1 MTRCPPRGRRHQ
13 QGGFILLTVL
23 ALLVVLVL
31 LASAAATTA
40 DRVRADQQLDDARLT
55 GQLDARSTEATLLY
69 LLATQ
74 RRTFAGL
81 TVDERIVYTP
91 SELAEKTQGEFVPTL
106 MPVGNEL
113 RMNDELYSGLG
124 DSRFALLTDAGRANI
139 NLNPQLRQN
148 WLIQLHA
155 SPQQQ
160 SRLSDTL
167 LDYQSPG
174 NFPSLNGAKAD
185 QYREKG
191 LQPPPDRTLFT
202 PLELRRVMDWD
213 KPLAPLDDQTLLR
226 SITTARTGGAL
237 DVNAAPLSVL
247 MLLPGVTKAM
257 AERVV
262 ALRNVQA
269 FTNNASVYTLLPTL
283 DEENDSIG
291 LYPSD
296 SGTMALWPNSAGAG
310 TLVHWTLTPFDDGGS
325 PWHIDYELRL
335 PARAGG
341 SDAPARQPQ
350 SALLGDTQAANT
362 GQPDAAAGS
371 GPAG

>member
-1 MTRCPPRGRRHQ
+1 MTRPLPCGRRRQ

-40 DRVRADQQLDDARLT
+40 DRVRSDQQLDDARLA

-81 TVDERIVYTP
+81 TVDARIVYTP
-91 SELAEKTQGEFVPTL
+91 SELAEKAHGELVTTL

-113 RMNDELYSGLG
+113 RMNDAVYAGLG
-124 DSRFALLTDAGRANI
+124 SSRFALMTDAGRANI
-139 NLNPQLRQN
+139 NLNPQMRQN
-148 WLIQLHA
+148 WLVQLQA
-155 SPQQQ
+155 SPEQQA
-160 SRLSDTL
+160 RLTDTL

-174 NFPSLNGAKAD
+174 NFPRLNGAKAD

-191 LQPPPDRTLFT
+191 LQPPPSRTLFT
-202 PLELRRVMDWD
+202 PLELRRVMDWG
-213 KPLAPLDDQTLLR
+213 KLLAPLDDQTLLAA
-226 SITTARTGGAL
+226 ITTARSGAL
-237 DVNAAPLSVL
+237 DVNAAAPSVL
-247 MLLPGVTKAM
+247 ALLPGVTKAM
-257 AERVV
+257 ADRVV

-269 FTNNASVYTLLPTL
+269 FTDRASVYALLPTL

-296 SGTMALWPNSAGAG
+296 SGTMALWPDATGAG

-335 PARAGG
+335 PARAGDSG
-341 SDAPARQPQ
+341 APAHQPQ
-350 SALLGDTQAANT
+350 TPLLGDAQAAHA
-362 GQPDAAAGS
+362 GQPDATPGS
-371 GPAG
+371 GSPD

>member
-1 MTRCPPRGRRHQ
+1 MKRRLPRGHQ
-13 QGGFILLTVL
+13 QQEGGFILLTVL
-23 ALLVVLVL
+23 AMLVVLVL

-40 DRVRADQQLDDARLT
+40 DRVRADQQLDDARLA
-55 GQLDARSTEATLLY
+55 GQLDAHSTEATLLY
-69 LLATQ
+69 LLSTQ

-81 TVDERIVYTP
+81 TVDARIVYSP
-91 SELAEKTQGEFVPTL
+91 SELAEKAHGEFVTTL

-124 DSRFALLTDAGRANI
+124 SSRFALMTDAGRANI
-139 NLNPQLRQN
+139 SMNPQLRQG
-148 WLIQLHA
+148 WLIQLHTT
-155 SPQQQ
+155 PEQQ
-160 SRLSDTL
+160 SRLGDTL

-174 NFPSLNGAKAD
+174 NFPRLNGAKAD

-191 LQPPPDRTLFT
+191 LQPPPGRTLFT
-202 PLELRRVMDWD
+202 PLELRRVMDWG
-213 KPLAPLDDQTLLR
+213 KLLAPLDDASLMNTL
-226 SITTARTGGAL
+226 TTVRPNAI
-237 DVNAAPLSVL
+237 DVNAAPPSVL
-247 MLLPGVTKAM
+247 TMLPGVTRSM

-269 FTNNASVYTLLPTL
+269 FNEYSSVYALLPTL
-283 DEENDSIG
+283 DPDNDSIG

-296 SGTMALWPNSAGAG
+296 SGTMALWPDSTGAG

-341 SDAPARQPQ
+341 GDATPHPPQ
-350 SALLGDTQAANT
+350 TPLLGDAQAADP
-362 GQPDAAAGS
+362 GQPDATAGS

>member
-1 MTRCPPRGRRHQ
+1 MKRRLPRSRQRQ

-23 ALLVVLVL
+23 AMLVVLVL

-40 DRVRADQQLDDARLT
+40 DRVRADQQLDDARLA

-81 TVDERIVYTP
+81 TVDARIVYTP
-91 SELAEKTQGEFVPTL
+91 SELAEKAHGEFVTTL

-113 RMNDELYSGLG
+113 RMNDEVYSGLG
-124 DSRFALLTDAGRANI
+124 SSRFALMTDAGRANI
-139 NLNPQLRQN
+139 SMNPVLRQN
-148 WLIQLHA
+148 WLIQLKT
-155 SPQQQ
+155 SPQEQ

-174 NFPSLNGAKAD
+174 NFPRLNGAKAD

-191 LQPPPDRTLFT
+191 LQPPPERTLFT
-202 PLELRRVMDWD
+202 PLELRRVMDWG
-213 KPLAPLDDQTLLR
+213 KLLAPMDDATLLNTL
-226 SITTARTGGAL
+226 TTVRPNPI

-247 MLLPGVTKAM
+247 MMLPGVTRTM

-269 FTNNASVYTLLPTL
+269 FVDNASVYTLLPTL
-283 DEENDSIG
+283 DEESDSIG

-296 SGTMALWPNSAGAG
+296 SGTMALWPDATGAG
-310 TLVHWTLTPFDDGGS
+310 TLVHWTLTPFDNGGS

-341 SDAPARQPQ
+341 NDAPPHQPQ
-350 SALLGDTQAANT
+350 TPLLGDTQAAHP
-362 GQPDAAAGS
+362 GQSDATPGS
-371 GPAG
+371 GASD

>member
-1 MTRCPPRGRRHQ
+1 MMRRPTCGRQQQ

-81 TVDERIVYTP
+81 TVDARVVYTP

-167 LDYQSPG
+167 MDYQSPG
-174 NFPSLNGAKAD
+174 NFPRLNGAKAD

-213 KPLAPLDDQTLLR
+213 KLLAPLDDQTLLR
-226 SITTARTGGAL
+226 TITTARSGPV
-237 DVNAAPLSVL
+237 DVNAAPPSVL
-247 MLLPGVTKAM
+247 ALLPGVTTAM

-269 FTNNASVYTLLPTL
+269 FTNDASVYTLLPTL
-283 DEENDSIG
+283 DQENDSIG

-296 SGTMALWPNSAGAG
+296 SGTMALWPDAAGAG

-350 SALLGDTQAANT
+350 SALLGDTQAADA

-371 GPAG
+371 GPAN